1 MVRENHPNKCPH
13 ICLYLTVN
21 QQTDRL
27 GRSFAEG
34 DPPAEV
40 AHYTYRRMLCKPFF
54 QKVLSRHSWCLMGA
68 TDPGSG
74 HRWYQRKVLPA
85 MSSLRTSPLARPLK
99 NNGTAMS

>member
-54 QKVLSRHSWCLMGA
+54 QKVLSRHAVPDARHRPWVGPAMVSTKGA
-68 TDPGSG
+68 TGN
-74 HRWYQRKVLPA
+74 VLA
-85 MSSLRTSPLARPLK
+85 AH
-99 NNGTAMS
+99 